1 MSAIEQLFLTIS
13 AIAGSTALWKF
24 FETRLKAKIE
34 RQKEMEQNSDTSQYR
49 EALKKRVEQM
59 SVELEEA
66 RRMILALT
74 QEVAELRTENKYLKK
89 EIDILKS
96 K

>member
-1 MSAIEQLFLTIS
+1 MNTVEQIFITIS

-24 FETRLKAKIE
+24 FETRLKAKMD
-34 RQKEMEQNSDTSQYR
+34 RNKEIEQNSDTSQYR
-49 EALKKRVEQM
+49 EDLKKRVEQM
-59 SVELEEA
+59 SAELEEA
-66 RRMILALT
+66 RQMILALT
-74 QEVAELRTENKYLKK
+74 KEVAELRTENKYLKK